1 VRTSPRVAAA
11 LCVGALVLGACSSD
25 GATPDDGA
33 STTTAAPSPSSPTSP
48 TAADTDAPSPS
59 ASPSDPFAMP
69 DPVTEEYVDRVVNTI
84 YEEWGA
90 ITKVA
95 LETSSNPTGVAPIET
110 RERLTTLFAGAGLQN
125 ALDELD
131 GVVRG
136 DREQLLP
143 PEEFEHVTWTTRKIF
158 TANNQCMVVA
168 GDFDTSGTAVEGKS
182 LLSALSLQGPE
193 DEATSNATGWKI
205 LDSLANTGRDG
216 EVFDDAVMLEATLSD
231 LQAFLELSCNGEAEG
246 DT

>member
-33 STTTAAPSPSSPTSP
+33 STTTAAPSPSSPTTP

-90 ITKVA
+90 ISREL
-95 LETSSNPTGVAPIET
+95 LEEPADPTAITPVET
-110 RERLTTLFAGAGLQN
+110 RERIADLFADEYLQQR
-125 ALDELD
+125 LDEADEMLRGERD
-131 GVVRG
+131 GLLSPQEF
-136 DREQLLP
+136 DQLRAS
-143 PEEFEHVTWTTRKIF
+143 TRQIKRAGA
-158 TANNQCMVVA
+158 TCLVVA
-168 GDFDTSGTAVEGKS
+168 ADLSFEGTAEGGDVELAAFS
-182 LLSALSLQGPE
+182 LRPDE
-193 DEATSNATGWKI
+193 DAPTGWKI
-205 LDSLANTGRDG
+205 MDVVRARDSEGNRLPDATILDNDVP
-216 EVFDDAVMLEATLSD
+216 ELESVLGN
-231 LQAFLELSCNGEAEG
+231 SCE
-246 DT
+246 

>member
-59 ASPSDPFAMP
+59 ASPSDPCAMP

-90 ITKVA
+90 ISREL
-95 LETSSNPTGVAPIET
+95 LEEPADPTAITPVET
-110 RERLTTLFAGAGLQN
+110 RERIAELFAGEYLQRRLEE
-125 ALDELD
+125 ADDKL
-131 GVVRG
+131 RG
-136 DREQLLP
+136 DREGLLP
-143 PEEFEHVTWTTRKIF
+143 PEDFGQLRFTTEVLTESS
-158 TANNQCMVVA
+158 TACLVA
-168 GDFDTSGTAVEGKS
+168 VGRIDFSET
-182 LLSALSLQGPE
+182 
-193 DEATSNATGWKI
+193 ATGGGQR
-205 LDSLANTGRDG
+205 LVAMSLTPADSDETNETGWLVMDQLVNTDPEGN
-216 EVFDDAVMLEATLSD
+216 ELPESTM
-231 LQAFLELSCNGEAEG
+231 LQATVDDFGESLENSC
-246 DT
+246 